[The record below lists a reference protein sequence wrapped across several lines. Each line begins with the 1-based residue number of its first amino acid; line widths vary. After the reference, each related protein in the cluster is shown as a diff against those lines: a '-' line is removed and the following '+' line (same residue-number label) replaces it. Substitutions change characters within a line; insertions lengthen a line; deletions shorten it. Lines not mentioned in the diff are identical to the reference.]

1 MTPDRE
7 PSAVL
12 SEAAPLL
19 AYRAT
24 AALYDEQPDL
34 WRLGERGR
42 ARTLE
47 DFGRHLEALAT
58 LDTDLFREYVNY
70 CVGLF
75 TSHGFPQSWLVDA
88 WRIMARTIE
97 REMPA
102 DVSARA
108 LDVLR
113 IGSGVA
119 TQDPRRNG
127 A

>member
-1 MTPDRE
+1 MTPDRQ

-12 SEAAPLL
+12 SEATPML

-24 AALYDEQPDL
+24 AALYEEQPDL
-34 WRLGERGR
+34 WRMGERGR

-47 DFGRHLEALAT
+47 DFGRHFEALGT
-58 LDTDLFREYVNY
+58 LDADLFREYVSY

-88 WRIMARTIE
+88 WRVMAVTIE

-102 DVSARA
+102 NVSTQA
-108 LDVLR
+108 LEVLR
-113 IGSGVA
+113 AGSGVSA
-119 TQDPRRNG
+119 KDP
-127 A
+127 